1 MPDKLVARV
10 DLRSPDASQHL
21 RGLDRESVT
30 SGAIRAWATREKES
44 LSAEVAAREER
55 ARGEP
60 ARRDE
65 ADGAAGFDD
74 RLAADSAA
82 VDAARQLAEWA
93 SSHGWVTRTV
103 RNTSRLFVPPQRLRD
118 ETALRIHFESFGH
131 EPALEFDLAVLRA
144 AGHPQAAD
152 AFHDALTRLAGRRLA
167 MQFPSLRCDVVVS
180 KWDEVREN
188 VFEPYHAAR
197 VTLAG

>member
-1 MPDKLVARV
+1 VLEDV
-10 DLRSPDASQHL
+10 
-21 RGLDRESVT
+21 
-30 SGAIRAWATREKES
+30 
-44 LSAEVAAREER
+44 VAAVVDQA
-55 ARGEP
+55 ARLTSSGHVP
-60 ARRDE
+60 NE
-65 ADGAAGFDD
+65 ADT
-74 RLAADSAA
+74 R
-82 VDAARQLAEWA
+82 A